1 MWRYVKMGEYFGES
15 GKKWHR
21 NIQKTNNSYLTKQ
34 TQLSIPE
41 IAIIVKQDLSA
52 AVPPQNFL
60 NCKVSNS
67 RRQR

>member
-21 NIQKTNNSYLTKQ
+21 NIQKTINNYLTKQ

-41 IAIIVKQDLSA
+41 IAH
-52 AVPPQNFL
+52 
-60 NCKVSNS
+60 
-67 RRQR
+67 RR